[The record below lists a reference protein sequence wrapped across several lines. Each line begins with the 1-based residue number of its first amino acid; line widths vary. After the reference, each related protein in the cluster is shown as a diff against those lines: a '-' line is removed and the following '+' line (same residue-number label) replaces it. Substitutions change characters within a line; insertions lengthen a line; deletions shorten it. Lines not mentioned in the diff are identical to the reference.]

1 MFYLQHGGASVAV
14 LEISGSKGFVR
25 VNGKIIQQSSNIIL
39 SGGDEVVFSSTG
51 RHSYVSFSDFSFHIG
66 TVIIF

>member
-1 MFYLQHGGASVAV
+1 MFFRQHAGASVAV

-39 SGGDEVVFSSTG
+39 SAGDEVVFSPTG
-51 RHSYVSFSDFSFHIG
+51 KHSYVSFSKFSFHIG
-66 TVIIF
+66 AVIIF